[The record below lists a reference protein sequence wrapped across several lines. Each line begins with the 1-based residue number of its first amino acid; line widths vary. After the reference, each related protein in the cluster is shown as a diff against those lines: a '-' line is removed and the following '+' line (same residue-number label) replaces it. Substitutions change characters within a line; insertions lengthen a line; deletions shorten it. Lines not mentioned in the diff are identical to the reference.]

1 MHTLKATFTRYVSL
15 NIAGMI
21 GLSCYILADTFFV
34 AKALG
39 AVGLAALNFSISVF
53 SVMHGLG
60 LMLGIGGAT
69 LFSIGS
75 ASPDEERGDAA
86 FAHAL
91 AAGAAVSAVCVI
103 VGVFFTAPL
112 GTALGADGTTLPLT
126 QTYLKTILCFAPF
139 FLCNNIVL
147 AFVRNDKNPRLCM
160 IAMLVSSFA
169 NIVLDYVFMFP
180 LSMGMFG
187 AAFATGLS
195 PVISLCI
202 LSIHLKHKKHGFH
215 LRRCALRL
223 SVMLR
228 MVSLGFSAF
237 TGELASAISLIT
249 FNLVIG
255 RLAGNIGVA
264 AYGVVANIALIA
276 TAMFVGVAQG
286 LQPLASRCCGE
297 GDASSAVRVLR
308 YALVTVAALAL
319 ALYAPVL
326 LFSEGL
332 VAAFNGEGNARLGT
346 LAAEGLRLYFAGFL
360 FAGVNIVAAAY
371 LSAVGRARQAMVI
384 ASLRSCIVLVPVAL
398 AFAALFG
405 MTGVWLS
412 FAAAECA
419 VFVPSVLLL
428 RAARKA

>member
-15 NIAGMI
+15 NIVGMI

-53 SVMHGLG
+53 CVMHGVG

-75 ASPDEERGDAA
+75 ASSDEERGDVT
-86 FAHAL
+86 FVHTL
-91 AAGAAVSAVCVI
+91 AAGAAVAAVCVVI
-103 VGVFFTAPL
+103 GVFFTAPL

-139 FLCNNIVL
+139 FLCNDILL

-187 AAFATGLS
+187 AALATGLS
-195 PVISLCI
+195 PIISLCI
-202 LSIHLKHKKHGFH
+202 LAVHFKHKKQGFH
-215 LRRCALRL
+215 VRRCAFRL
-223 SVMLR
+223 SVTVRIL
-228 MVSLGFSAF
+228 SLGFSAF

-255 RLAGNIGVA
+255 RLTGNIGVA

-276 TAMFVGVAQG
+276 TAMFVGIAQG
-286 LQPLASRCCGE
+286 LQPLASRCRGE
-297 GDASSAVRVLR
+297 GDVRLTSQVLR
-308 YALVTVAALAL
+308 YALVTAAVLSL
-319 ALYAPVL
+319 ALYVPVL
-326 LFSEGL
+326 LFSEEL
-332 VAAFNGEGNARLGT
+332 VAAFNGEGNARLGA
-346 LAAEGLRLYFAGFL
+346 LAAEGLRLYFAGYL
-360 FAGVNIVAAAY
+360 FAGVNIVAAAF
-371 LSAVGRARQAMVI
+371 LSAVGRARQSMLV
-384 ASLRSCIVLVPVAL
+384 ASLRSCVVLVPVAL

-428 RAARKA
+428 RTAQKA